1 MESDFFDVPMD
12 ELSPTA
18 LDGLIDEFIT
28 RDSTVM
34 DASLEQKRDRVL
46 RSLKNGKAVITFNMK
61 DGSSHILTRDEFDKI
76 TQSK

>member
-61 DGSSHILTRDEFDKI
+61 DGLIAHPYTR
-76 TQSK
+76 